1 MIIWT
6 NITTGTPARTANART
21 ISNVLPGRTMVVR
34 ASHPGSGP
42 DALLKVVNA
51 AGQVVSQ
58 LALSATRPEPP
69 ADYFEPVGDPN
80 GSYNYILEPVGATW
94 PSPGITL
101 QVEASS
107 VIVGTLPPSSD
118 GSALVVPYGQKFRA
132 HGQIVPMAGQTVR
145 VVIRGDSIQSNA
157 VTGGSM
163 QLAAILSGGEYMIAW
178 NDAVPSS
185 TLTQFDARYDSI
197 PSWVQYDQD
206 WIQGGTNS
214 PGITTANKD
223 AVASLAAKSVA
234 RGAEPI
240 FFAIPPTNG
249 VPTSAHDWNSW
260 LWGWC
265 VKNGYR
271 FVNPWADII
280 DPATGNMAAGYTIE
294 GTHPNYP
301 AHVLAAKRIVEAL
314 RPNGSAATG
323 FRCLPFLPNV
333 NAPTNSGIINNALHL
348 TDTGSDGLA
357 DGWTAGA
364 AGGTTVTPTLVS
376 LSLPYIG
383 KAQRFEVTTGNTWRI
398 QSRALTTVAGRRYRL
413 VEYFKIGSVSSDAA
427 RNGRLEVRVYDHTG
441 AMLVD
446 HGQWADASVS
456 VEGILIREFVAPGAS
471 VTVSYKLFCGSA
483 GNAAAD
489 FSIGNQQCYD
499 LTALGLDP

>member
-1 MIIWT
+1 MQWK
-6 NITTGTPARTANART
+6 ITTGSDRATANVQAYT
-21 ISNVLPGRTMVVR
+21 GTEGRPVFVDVT
-34 ASHPGSGP
+34 HPGVGP
-42 DALLKVVNA
+42 DAVVEIID
-51 AGQVVSQ
+51 VT
-58 LALSATRPEPP
+58 TRRVMASVACGFSDQGPKRVEFTPV
-69 ADYFEPVGDPN
+69 ADGVR
-80 GSYNYILEPVGATW
+80 SYNLVVTPIGADFGAGITIYANDTSLSVETPYIFDASTGKTTFSRRIV
-94 PSPGITL
+94 SPGQL
-101 QVEASS
+101 
-107 VIVGTLPPSSD
+107 
-118 GSALVVPYGQKFRA
+118 
-132 HGQIVPMAGQTVR
+132 VPMAGQTVR

-157 VTGGSM
+157 VTGGAM

-178 NDAVPSS
+178 NDAVPST
-185 TLTQFDARYDSI
+185 TLAQFDARYGSI
-197 PSWVQYDQD
+197 PTWVQYDQD

-214 PGITTANKD
+214 PGITIANKD
-223 AVASLAAKSVA
+223 AIASLAAKSLA

-265 VKNGYR
+265 IKNGFR
-271 FVNPWADII
+271 FINPWADII
-280 DPATGNMAAGYTIE
+280 DPANGNMSAAYTIE
-294 GTHPNYP
+294 GTHPTYTGQ
-301 AHVLAAKRIVEAL
+301 VLAAKRILEAL
-314 RPNGSAATG
+314 RPNGSSATG
-323 FRCLPFLPNV
+323 FKCLPFLPNV
-333 NAPTNSGIINNALHL
+333 NSPTNSGIINNALHL

-364 AGGTTVTPTLVS
+364 AGGTTVTPTLVP

-398 QSRALTTVAGRRYRL
+398 QSRALTTVAGHRYRL

-427 RNGRLEVRVYDHTG
+427 RNGRLEVRIYDHTG

-446 HGQWADASVS
+446 HGQWADASVA

-471 VTVSYKLFCGSA
+471 VTVSYKLFCGTA

>member
-1 MIIWT
+1 MIWT
-6 NITTGTPARTANART
+6 NITTGTPARTANAKT
-21 ISNVLPGRTMVVR
+21 LSGVLPGRTLVVK

-51 AGQVVSQ
+51 AGVVVSQ
-58 LALSATRPEPP
+58 VALSATRPEPP
-69 ADYFEPVGDPN
+69 TDYFEPVGDAN
-80 GSYNYILEPVGATW
+80 GTYNYILEPVGATW
-94 PSPGITL
+94 PSPGISLQIETKETISVPLTPSADGTTL
-101 QVEASS
+101 
-107 VIVGTLPPSSD
+107 ITPF
-118 GSALVVPYGQKFRA
+118 GQRFRA

-185 TLTQFDARYDSI
+185 TLTQFDARYNSI

-223 AVASLAAKSVA
+223 AVASLAQKSIA
-234 RGAEPI
+234 RGAEPV

-265 VKNGYR
+265 IKNGFK
-271 FVNPWADII
+271 FVNPWTEII
-280 DPATGNMAAGYTIE
+280 DPATGGMAAGYTIE

-301 AHVLAAKRIVEAL
+301 AHVLAAKRILECL
-314 RPNGSAATG
+314 RPNASAAAG
-323 FRCLPFLPNV
+323 FKALPFLPNV
-333 NAPTNSGIINNALHL
+333 NAPTNSGISNNALF
-348 TDTGSDGLA
+348 TNSAGGLA
-357 DGWTAGA
+357 TGWSAGA
-364 AGGTTVTPTLVS
+364 AGGTTVTPTIVA

-383 KAQRFEVTTGNTWRI
+383 NSQRFQVTTTNPWRT
-398 QSRALTTVAGRRYRL
+398 QSRAFTIVGGRRYRML
-413 VEYFKIGSVSSDAA
+413 EYFKIGSVSSDAA
-427 RNGRLEVRVYDHTG
+427 RNGRLEVRIYDQRG

-446 HGQWADASVS
+446 HGQWADASVA
-456 VEGILIREFVAPGAS
+456 VEGILMREFVAPVGDTS
-471 VTVSYKLFCGSA
+471 VTVSYKLFCGTA

-489 FSIGNQQCYD
+489 FSIGCQQVYD